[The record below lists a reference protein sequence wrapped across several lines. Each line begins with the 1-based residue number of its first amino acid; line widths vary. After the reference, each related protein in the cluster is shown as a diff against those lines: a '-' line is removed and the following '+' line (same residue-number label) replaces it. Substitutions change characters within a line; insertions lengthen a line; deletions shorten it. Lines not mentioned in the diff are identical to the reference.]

1 MSPPWAQG
9 RRVIDN
15 SILFPQPIQAPVR
28 SQNTATPSGDKQA
41 INGSTF
47 AKVLGEK
54 LPGQPVRLSQH
65 AVERLKSRGI
75 TLTDADMKQLA
86 GAVDSV
92 AQKGG
97 KDSLIMM
104 KDAALVVSVKNRTV
118 VTAMD
123 RQAMKGNVFTNID
136 SAVVL

>member
-1 MSPPWAQG
+1 M
-9 RRVIDN
+9 IDN

-28 SQNTATPSGDKQA
+28 PSPAPTQGKQVAANTP
-41 INGSTF
+41 F
-47 AKVLGEK
+47 AKVLDQK
-54 LPGQPVRLSQH
+54 LQPGQPVKLSQH
-65 AVERLKSRGI
+65 ALDRLKSRGI
-75 TLTDADMKQLA
+75 TLSEADMKKLA

-104 KDAALVVSVKNRTV
+104 GDAALVVSVKNRTV

-123 RQAMKGNVFTNID
+123 RQGMQGNVFTNID

>member
-1 MSPPWAQG
+1 M
-9 RRVIDN
+9 IDN

-28 SQNTATPSGDKQA
+28 PKNSAVPQGGNSAV
-41 INGSTF
+41 GSSPF
-47 AKVLGEK
+47 AKVLDQK

-65 AVERLKSRGI
+65 ALERLKSRGI
-75 TLTDADMKQLA
+75 TLSEADMKQLA

-92 AQKGG
+92 AQKGS

-104 KDAALVVSVKNRTV
+104 GDAALVVSVKNRTV

-123 RQAMKGNVFTNID
+123 RQGMKGNVFTNID
-136 SAVVL
+136 SAVVF

>member
-1 MSPPWAQG
+1 M
-9 RRVIDN
+9 IDN

-28 SQNTATPSGDKQA
+28 PSQTTTPPGGKQV
-41 INGSTF
+41 GSSSPF
-47 AKVLGEK
+47 AKVLDEK

-65 AVERLKSRGI
+65 AMERLKSRGI
-75 TLTDADMKQLA
+75 TLSEADMKQLA

-97 KDSLIMM
+97 KDSLVMM
-104 KDAALVVSVKNRTV
+104 KDAALVVNVKNRTV

-123 RQAMKGNVFTNID
+123 RQGMKGNIFTNID

>member
-1 MSPPWAQG
+1 M
-9 RRVIDN
+9 IDN

-28 SQNTATPSGDKQA
+28 PKDTANPQAPKQVGD
-41 INGSTF
+41 SSPF
-47 AKVLGEK
+47 ARALDEK
-54 LPGQPVRLSQH
+54 LQGQPVRLSQH

-75 TLTDADMKQLA
+75 TLSEADMKQLA

-104 KDAALVVSVKNRTV
+104 GDAALVVSVKNRTV

-123 RQAMKGNVFTNID
+123 RQGMKGNVFTNID
-136 SAVVL
+136 SAVVV

>member
-1 MSPPWAQG
+1 M
-9 RRVIDN
+9 IDN

-28 SQNTATPSGDKQA
+28 PKNPEAAQGVKQTGSATP
-41 INGSTF
+41 F
-47 AKVLGEK
+47 AKVLDQR

-65 AVERLKSRGI
+65 AAERLKSRGI
-75 TLTDADMKQLA
+75 TLSEADMKQLS

-97 KDSLIMM
+97 KDSLILMG
-104 KDAALVVSVKNRTV
+104 DAALVVSVKNRTV

-123 RQAMKGNVFTNID
+123 RQGMKGNVFTNID
-136 SAVVL
+136 SAVFF

>member
-1 MSPPWAQG
+1 M
-9 RRVIDN
+9 IDN
-15 SILFPQPIQAPVR
+15 SILFPQPIQAPVKPKN
-28 SQNTATPSGDKQA
+28 SA
-41 INGSTF
+41 IPPEGRQVGGNSPF
-47 AKVLGEK
+47 AKVLDEK

-65 AVERLKSRGI
+65 AQERLKSRGI
-75 TLTDADMKQLA
+75 TLSDADMKQLA

-97 KDSLIMM
+97 KESLIMM

-123 RQAMKGNVFTNID
+123 RQGMKGNVFTNID
-136 SAVVL
+136 SAVIL

>member
-1 MSPPWAQG
+1 M
-9 RRVIDN
+9 IDN
-15 SILFPQPIQAPVR
+15 SILYPQPIQAPAKLKNGVVPAGSNQAGSG
-28 SQNTATPSGDKQA
+28 SQ
-41 INGSTF
+41 F
-47 AKVLGEK
+47 ARVLDSK
-54 LPGQPVRLSQH
+54 ISGQPVRLSQH
-65 AVERLKSRGI
+65 AAERLKSRGI

-92 AQKGG
+92 AQKGS

-123 RQAMKGNVFTNID
+123 RHTMKGNVFTNID
-136 SAVVL
+136 SAVML